1 MLVSMDKIDKLLTRA
16 VDSIIP
22 SKEELRDVLRSGKKL
37 RIYQGFDPST
47 PKLHI
52 GHMIGLRKLAEWQ
65 NLGHEVI
72 FLIGD
77 FTGRIG
83 DPTGKDEARPLLS
96 KEVVEENAK
105 TYKQQAAKILRF
117 DGKNPIKIKFN
128 SEWLDKLS
136 LQDIFNL
143 ASQVTY
149 QQVIKRDMYR
159 KRIREG
165 KDISINEVMYPIMQG
180 YDSVAM
186 DVDVEV
192 GGRDQLFNMLMGR
205 DLIHKMKR
213 KNKFVMTT
221 KLLVDARGDKVGKTT
236 GNAISFTDPADE
248 IFGAIMNFPD
258 DIIVKGLEYLT
269 DVKLEEIQK
278 VEKAT
283 VGGANPLEFKKRLAF
298 EVAKELSSE
307 KAAKEAQAEFEKV
320 FQKGQSPDSIPT
332 ISIKELSVELAD
344 FLVGNNLVSSKSQAK
359 RLIDQGAVE
368 IDGQVVKDAKI
379 KTQKGQVL
387 KIGKKTYAKVG
398 K

>member
-1 MLVSMDKIDKLLTRA
+1 MLVNMDKIEELLTRA
-16 VDSIIP
+16 VDDIIP
-22 SKEELRDVLRSGKKL
+22 SKEELEKALRSGKKL
-37 RIYQGFDPST
+37 RVYQGFDPST

-128 SEWLDKLS
+128 SDWLGKLTS
-136 LQDIFNL
+136 AEFLNL
-143 ASQVTY
+143 ASLVTY

-159 KRIREG
+159 QRIKED
-165 KDISINEVMYPIMQG
+165 KDIAINEIMYPIMQG

-186 DVDVEV
+186 DIDVEV

-205 DLIHKMKR
+205 DLMHKMKR

-221 KLLVDARGDKVGKTT
+221 KLLVDAQGNKVGKTT
-236 GNAISFTDPADE
+236 GNAISFTDPADK

-269 DVKLEEIQK
+269 DIKRQEIQK
-278 VEKAT
+278 VEKAIA
-283 VGGANPLEFKKRLAF
+283 GGTNPLEFKKRLAF

-307 KAAKEAQAEFEKV
+307 KEAQKAQEEFEKV
-320 FQKGQSPDSIPT
+320 FQKGDIPRDLN
-332 ISIKELSVELAD
+332 ISIKEDITIIDAVST
-344 FLVGNNLVSSKSQAK
+344 LVSSKSEAK
-359 RLIDQGAVE
+359 RLIEQGAVE
-368 IDGQVVKDAKI
+368 VNGQVVKDGKA

-398 K
+398 E